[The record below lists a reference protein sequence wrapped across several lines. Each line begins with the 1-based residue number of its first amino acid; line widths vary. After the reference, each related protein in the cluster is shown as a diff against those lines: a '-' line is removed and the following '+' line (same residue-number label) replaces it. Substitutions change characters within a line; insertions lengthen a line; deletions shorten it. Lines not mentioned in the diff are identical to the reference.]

1 MSGDTTPEDLAS
13 NETATEILSTNNLNF
28 QLEFGQG
35 GRWVLRKSN
44 NGIKEPQSAIPLRGR
59 MLVVVLSSTRYIFVL
74 VFIFLLKNIFF
85 VV

>member
-74 VFIFLLKNIFF
+74 VFILLLKNIFF

>member
-13 NETATEILSTNNLNF
+13 NETATEILSSNNLNF
-28 QLEFGQG
+28 QLEFGQV